1 MWIEDYNLRASGSNH
16 APPSRGARPS
26 VSRDSRQ
33 VPIHYNLRWAIL
45 LVLTA
50 LAFAVQN
57 LSAAARTRPLDPI
70 AAKMEPDRKVLY
82 KTVGDRK
89 LYLNIF
95 DPPGFKSTD
104 KRSAYVAIH
113 GGGWTGMTPRYFYP
127 FANHFAKLGM
137 VGISIDYR
145 LANKVAGATVFDCV
159 KDARSAMRYIRKHAA
174 ELGIDPQKIVV
185 AGGSA
190 GGHLASATSLF
201 TQVNEASDD
210 LAVSPEAAAMI
221 LYYPVID
228 TSTKGYGQKKIGARW
243 KELSPVDNVRPGL
256 PPTLVLHG
264 TGDKVTPFPG
274 AKLFHER
281 MLAAGNSCQL
291 ITHKDGRHGY
301 FIFDLKLF
309 ARAMKQTEAFLKE
322 QNLLPE

>member
-1 MWIEDYNLRASGSNH
+1 MKFRLTL
-16 APPSRGARPS
+16 APQLLWRS
-26 VSRDSRQ
+26 
-33 VPIHYNLRWAIL
+33 AIL
-45 LVLTA
+45 LLAAFSLTA
-50 LAFAVQN
+50 
-57 LSAAARTRPLDPI
+57 SYAAAQTRPLDPI

-89 LYLNIF
+89 LHLNIF
-95 DPPGFKSTD
+95 DPPSFKSTD
-104 KRSAYVAIH
+104 KLPAYVAIH

-127 FANHFAKLGM
+127 FADHFAKLGM

-145 LANKVAGATVFDCV
+145 LANKARRTTVFDCV
-159 KDARSAMRYIRKHAA
+159 KDARSAMRYIRSHAS
-174 ELGIDPQKIVV
+174 ELGIDPDRIVV

-190 GGHLASATSLF
+190 GGHLASSTSLF
-201 TQVNEASDD
+201 TKVNETTDD
-210 LAVSPEAAAMI
+210 ATISPEATAMI

-228 TSTKGYGQKKIGARW
+228 TSAKGYGQKKIGDRW
-243 KELSPVDNVRPGL
+243 RELSPVDNVRPGV
-256 PPTLVLHG
+256 PPTLILHG

-281 MLAAGNSCQL
+281 MIAAGNSSQL

-309 ARAMKQTEAFLKE
+309 ATAMKQTEAFLKE
-322 QNLLPE
+322 QKLLPQ